1 MEFETASSTIHLEN
15 CSIRSQVNNDNF
27 SLFDKNLKRLN
38 DNIKSVNEYYTPKYH
53 YPVESIQNNFEVIE
67 KKESHEPC
75 NEKVNKTID
84 FYNEFHKIAMH
95 EIESRRKTQVRS
107 KLNTRIND
115 WEQKRREYSNTPKN
129 TNEESK
135 RLLRESLAIDRN
147 FNKKLLDSNNDQ
159 FYTKLFD
166 EQNKIEQKKRNIK
179 FTLILN
185 HACNLLSN
193 IKKILDE
200 SQLTPELHSNQM
212 KNYKF
217 FEVNI
222 NEFKNGPRNA
232 DDQNLLVL
240 YQTAQNIKKFYE
252 QLMTNISH
260 KTQFENNPCQ
270 IDSHKNNKLTDN
282 FKSNNDDLETNNKSK
297 ETKNEITNFT
307 FKINENPEVKSAEFF
322 TFKFKTD
329 EKIINN
335 EISNFSF
342 NKKHEEIKKNT
353 SYNFEDD
360 YKQFL
365 QNHQDIQKYLKEIEN
380 TYSSFLL
387 DDNFKS
393 LKRELIKAIYTPVNC
408 ISSTTPWHMKDKF
421 DKLDALLKCK
431 TVETGNSKV
440 SANSHKDALIFC
452 KHTLA
457 KKFVNFGENVADVKK
472 QAAFE
477 VASIATELWNV
488 HPDFGLILFATFK
501 QKCPCLIPYNA
512 PQTNEQTDEEYYK
525 SLGYNYTNGV
535 VEKQD
540 KYVKRMTG
548 IIRLFAAIIVTETKS
563 GKALGI
569 EQAWMLIAATV
580 NLAPQ
585 LDVTAVFLHEMLIVT
600 GHDLKEAYGR
610 QFTKIL
616 KYIDTHY
623 MKKIDEVTPITCA
636 GPVQRFK
643 TFISKAIEVGS
654 IEKSKDIIPYNF
666 W

>member
-1 MEFETASSTIHLEN
+1 MEFETASSTMHLEN
-15 CSIRSQVNNDNF
+15 CSIKIHVNNDHF

-38 DNIKSVNEYYTPKYH
+38 DNIKSVNEYYTPKFH
-53 YPVESIQNNFEVIE
+53 HQVESIQNNSKVKVKNEL
-67 KKESHEPC
+67 HEPC
-75 NEKVNKTID
+75 NEKLKQTIN

-95 EIESRRKTQVRS
+95 EIESIRKTEVRS
-107 KLNTRIND
+107 KLNMRIND
-115 WEQKRREYSNTPKN
+115 WEQKRKECSNTSIN
-129 TNEESK
+129 IDEESK
-135 RLLRESLAIDRN
+135 RLVRENLAIDRN
-147 FNKKLLDSNNDQ
+147 YKKILQDSNNDQ
-159 FYTKLFD
+159 FQTRLCD
-166 EQNKIEQKKRNIK
+166 EQNEIDQKKRNIK
-179 FTLILN
+179 FNLILN
-185 HACNLLSN
+185 HALNLLTG
-193 IKKILDE
+193 IKKLLNE
-200 SQLTPELHSNQM
+200 SQMTPQSHSNQM
-212 KNYKF
+212 NTYML

-222 NEFKNGPRNA
+222 NEFKNAPQNA
-232 DDQNLLVL
+232 DEQNLLSL
-240 YQTAQNIKKFYE
+240 CQTAQNIKNFYE
-252 QLMTNISH
+252 QLMINLPQ
-260 KTQFENNPCQ
+260 KTQFENVPDK
-270 IDSHKNNKLTDN
+270 IDN
-282 FKSNNDDLETNNKSK
+282 FKFNSTKNDSKTNNYFE
-297 ETKNEITNFT
+297 ETKNEINNFT
-307 FKINENPEVKSAEFF
+307 FKMDEKPDIQSAEFF
-322 TFKFKTD
+322 AFKFKTD
-329 EKIINN
+329 EKVIDS

-342 NKKHEEIKKNT
+342 SKKLKEIEKNT
-353 SYNFEDD
+353 SYDFKND

-365 QNHQDIQKYLKEIEN
+365 ENHQAIQKYLKEIESK
-380 TYSSFLL
+380 YSSFLI
-387 DDNFKS
+387 DDNLKS

-431 TVETGNSKV
+431 TVETGNSRV
-440 SANSHKDALIFC
+440 SANSHKDALTFC

-457 KKFVNFGENVADVKK
+457 KKLVNFGENVADVKK

-477 VASIATELWNV
+477 VASIASELWQV
-488 HPDFGLILFATFK
+488 HSDFGLILYATFK

-569 EQAWMLIAATV
+569 EQAWILIAATV

-585 LDVTAVFLHEMLIVT
+585 LDVTAVFLHEMLIIT

-610 QFTKIL
+610 QLIKML
-616 KYIDTHY
+616 KYIDTYY

-643 TFISKAIEVGS
+643 TFISKAIEVGY
-654 IEKSKDIIPYNF
+654 IEKPKDIIPYNF

>member
-1 MEFETASSTIHLEN
+1 MEFETTSSTMHLEN
-15 CSIRSQVNNDNF
+15 CSIRSQVKNDNF

-53 YPVESIQNNFEVIE
+53 YQIESIKNNSNVIE
-67 KKESHEPC
+67 MKELHEPRD
-75 NEKVNKTID
+75 EKTINQTIN
-84 FYNEFHKIAMH
+84 FYNEFRKITMH
-95 EIESRRKTQVRS
+95 EIESIRKTEVRS
-107 KLNTRIND
+107 KLNMRIND
-115 WEQKRREYSNTPKN
+115 WEQRRRECSNTPIN
-129 TNEESK
+129 NDEESK
-135 RLLRESLAIDRN
+135 RLLRENLAIDRN
-147 FNKKLLDSNNDQ
+147 YKKKLQDSNNDQ
-159 FYTKLFD
+159 FQTRLCD
-166 EQNKIEQKKRNIK
+166 EQNEINQKKRNIK
-179 FTLILN
+179 FNLILN
-185 HACNLLSN
+185 HTCKCLSI
-193 IKKILDE
+193 IKKLLNE
-200 SQLTPELHSNQM
+200 SQMAPQLHSNQM
-212 KNYKF
+212 NTYML

-222 NEFKNGPRNA
+222 NEFKNAPPNA
-232 DDQNLLVL
+232 DEQNLVDLC
-240 YQTAQNIKKFYE
+240 QTAQHIKNFYE
-252 QLMTNISH
+252 QLITSLPQ
-260 KTQFENNPCQ
+260 KTQFENVPDKMDN
-270 IDSHKNNKLTDN
+270 IKFKSTDN
-282 FKSNNDDLETNNKSK
+282 DSKTSNQFE
-297 ETKNEITNFT
+297 ETKNEINNFT
-307 FKINENPEVKSAEFF
+307 FKIDEKPEVKSAEFF

-329 EKIINN
+329 EKVVDN

-342 NKKHEEIKKNT
+342 SKKLEEIQKNT
-353 SYNFEDD
+353 SYDFKND

-365 QNHQDIQKYLKEIEN
+365 ENHQAIQKYLKEIEN
-380 TYSSFLL
+380 SYSSFLL
-387 DDNFKS
+387 DDNLKS

-431 TVETGNSKV
+431 TVETGNSRV
-440 SANSHKDALIFC
+440 SANSHEDALTFC

-477 VASIATELWNV
+477 VASIATELWNI
-488 HPDFGLILFATFK
+488 HPDFGLILYATFK

-569 EQAWMLIAATV
+569 EQAWILIAATV

-585 LDVTAVFLHEMLIVT
+585 LDVTAIFLHEMLIIT

-610 QFTKIL
+610 QFTKML
-616 KYIDTHY
+616 KYIDTYY
-623 MKKIDEVTPITCA
+623 MNKIDEVTPITCA

-643 TFISKAIEVGS
+643 TFISKAIEVGY
-654 IEKSKDIIPYNF
+654 IDKPKDILPYNF